1 MDDFLLSRFTG
12 IRKISARG
20 ERFLKPRIEIHMEI
34 GDHLRLTGSALKH
47 WAIAQCKDSLVV
59 GLLWLIGLLILRVP
73 LAPLWAG
80 FAALL
85 QFIPNLGA
93 VLGLIGPLLA
103 AAMQWTDWRHPL
115 YVLILYVIIVVVDG
129 LLLQPYIMKR
139 TSKVPIWASV
149 LVPLAMGIVW
159 PFWGILIAPPLLAVF
174 YAYRARHKVTP

>member
-1 MDDFLLSRFTG
+1 
-12 IRKISARG
+12 
-20 ERFLKPRIEIHMEI
+20 MEI